1 MYRLMQPSDKAA
13 VTELWQRERGV
24 SAEFVETAIR
34 RFAGEQNVYVAE
46 ENDRIEAVALA
57 VPVTLQGRPGNYLF
71 GLCGQGSLILAGLID
86 TLCAQQKLRGEGFT
100 VAVPT
105 SPEQTSLLQE
115 KGFHKAFALRCL
127 PREVERNLWSQ
138 ADFDSVTAKKLCEL
152 RARFWPDTVMLTPE
166 QMAVVLGNLY
176 CMGTAEKP
184 VVFTS
189 DTKKPADWGGII
201 CGYNSQ
207 EVVLSH
213 VDLAYAGATPTE
225 SSPSY
230 QNKLYKTTIDGGLP
244 AFYFCNT
251 DGSFVMTGCF
261 FHDNYNDQTYF
272 SGGNAVIYNN
282 ILADSGNAADGGEGI
297 NIKAGCKMD
306 VANNVLYN
314 ICTNGFKLSNSGNSE
329 SVPLSQFVAY
339 NNTIVDCGWR
349 RSKNKKGGSVWIEKA
364 IAPTFVG
371 NLIYDC
377 RFGMKQPA
385 KNGGDIAHSVIAP
398 NYYFASTETGV
409 KQMSRD
415 ADMAVWSDLDIKSA
429 TAGDKDP
436 LFNDFKQNP
445 KMNINCEIDDPENGA
460 PLPFDRS
467 WDFNL
472 KANSPA
478 MTGASTDT
486 QRLFPNGIAFIGMK
500 KVIFANTAD
509 DQNYRFCAPA
519 PVARFGAKL

>member
-1 MYRLMQPSDKAA
+1 MTKTISRLATLLAMALLA
-13 VTELWQRERGV
+13 
-24 SAEFVETAIR
+24 TAC
-34 RFAGEQNVYVAE
+34 
-46 ENDRIEAVALA
+46 ENDNINPYDYAGSDNGAGTEQGSTDVVKTALA
-57 VPVTLQGRPGNYLF
+57 EYPKGSVVWTRDTTLTESVEIAKGTSLYIEPGVTVTCKSEVQVPVE
-71 GLCGQGSLILAGLID
+71 I
-86 TLCAQQKLRGEGFT
+86 
-100 VAVPT
+100 
-105 SPEQTSLLQE
+105 
-115 KGFHKAFALRCL
+115 
-127 PREVERNLWSQ
+127 
-138 ADFDSVTAKKLCEL
+138 
-152 RARFWPDTVMLTPE
+152 
-166 QMAVVLGNLY
+166 VVLGNLY

-201 CGYNSQ
+201 SGYNSQ

-225 SSPSY
+225 SSPSF
-230 QNKLYKTTIDGGLP
+230 QNKLYKTSVEDGLP
-244 AFYFCNT
+244 AFFFCNT
-251 DGSFVMTGCF
+251 NGSFVMTGCF
-261 FHDNYNDQTYF
+261 FHDNYNDQTYL
-272 SGGNAVIYNN
+272 SGGQAVIYDN
-282 ILADSGNAADGGEGI
+282 ILADSGNAANGGEGI

-306 VANNVLYN
+306 VANNLLYN
-314 ICTNGFKLSNSGNSE
+314 ICTNGFKLSNAGNSE

-349 RSKNKKGGSVWIEKA
+349 RSKNKKGGSVWLEKA

-436 LFNDFKQNP
+436 MFTDFMQNP
-445 KMNINCEIDDPENGA
+445 KMNINCEIADPEKGA
-460 PLPFDRS
+460 PQPFDRS
-467 WDFNL
+467 WNFNL
-472 KANSPA
+472 TANSPA
-478 MTGASTDT
+478 LPGAPTDI